1 MVMIEILSGVQLIE
15 QRLRFLQIARVET
28 LRKPAANR
36 SKQFARLLQPPLV
49 TPEAGE
55 AQD

>member
-1 MVMIEILSGVQLIE
+1 MVITEILSGVQLIE